1 MMIRLTAISVSVLAF
16 GCCLFGIP
24 FQALADSPAATQ
36 AAGEHEEEKKPGG
49 LFTELFVGE
58 KIYLQEKGEWYLI
71 VTPAF
76 AKAPDEKEF
85 ELEAEVIYGLT
96 DQLQLSAEVP
106 FVVVNPDAGSQHQGI
121 GDLDFAANY
130 NFIQTSQF
138 ALGVRAEFIVPTGD
152 ENRGLGGGQFAVV
165 PALLAGF
172 RFGDAELYASVGEFI
187 GEDDDAFTYTVA
199 GAYPWREFVGVLE
212 LTGLNGSGADVL
224 YLTPGAYWN
233 VTEKIQVGLGV
244 PIGLTDDSDDYQI
257 VGKISFEF

>member
-1 MMIRLTAISVSVLAF
+1 MKRATAILLGVVTSVCFIGRTARSAR
-16 GCCLFGIP
+16 
-24 FQALADSPAATQ
+24 AADSPPATQ
-36 AAGEHEEEKKPGG
+36 AGEHEEEKKPGG

-71 VTPAF
+71 VTPSF

-106 FVVVNPDAGSQHQGI
+106 YVVVNPDSGSQHQGI
-121 GDLDFAANY
+121 GDVDLAANY

-138 ALGVRAEFIVPTGD
+138 ALGVRAEFIIPTGD

-172 RFGDAELYASVGEFI
+172 RFGDAELYASIGEFI
-187 GEDDDAFTYTVA
+187 GEDDDAFTYTIA
-199 GAYPWREFVGVLE
+199 GAYPWRQLVGVLE
-212 LTGLNGSGADVL
+212 LTGLNGSGEDVL